1 MQNNETRWMQKKK
14 LEIRGSDSESGK
26 EERRD
31 RDVKDEDKDTRK
43 RKRQGGRGASALG
56 RELEGWIFFMK
67 GFEGQAEGW
76 LPGLSSN
83 HEKASSPKV
92 KA

>member
-1 MQNNETRWMQKKK
+1 M
-14 LEIRGSDSESGK
+14 
-26 EERRD
+26 EERE
-31 RDVKDEDKDTRK
+31 DEDKETRK
-43 RKRQGGRGASALG
+43 RKRQGGGIASALG

-67 GFEGQAEGW
+67 GFEGRAREGS
-76 LPGLSSN
+76 PGLSLN